1 MHEGYVILMKNDLIN
16 IVFDFKLVQYLMKK
30 IKKNLTISIAYN
42 SIVISI
48 VAELL
53 YGFTNS
59 LILTTALALLDCNR
73 SDLTLFGNSLLLTK
87 SMFNHT
93 VRM

>member
-30 IKKNLTISIAYN
+30 IKKNLTISIACN

-73 SDLTLFGNSLLLTK
+73 SDLTLFENSLLLTK

-93 VRM
+93 VMM

>member
-16 IVFDFKLVQYLMKK
+16 IVFDFKLVQYLIKK

-73 SDLTLFGNSLLLTK
+73 SDLTLFENSLLLTK

-93 VRM
+93 VMM

>member
-73 SDLTLFGNSLLLTK
+73 SDLTLFENSLLLTK

-93 VRM
+93 VMM

>member
-1 MHEGYVILMKNDLIN
+1 MHKGFVILMKNDLIN
-16 IVFDFKLVQYLMKK
+16 IVFDFKLVKYLMKK
-30 IKKNLTISIAYN
+30 IKQNLTISIAYN
-42 SIVISI
+42 SIVLST

-59 LILTTALALLDCNR
+59 IILISTLAVLDCNR

-93 VRM
+93 VMM